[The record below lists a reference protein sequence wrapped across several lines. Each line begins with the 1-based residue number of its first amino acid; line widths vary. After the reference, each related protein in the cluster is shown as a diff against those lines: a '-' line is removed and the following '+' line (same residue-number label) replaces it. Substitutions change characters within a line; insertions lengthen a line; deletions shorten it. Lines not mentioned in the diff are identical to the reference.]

1 MSDQDDHDLFHQAMQ
16 DTRPLDQSHHKP
28 YQPEKKF
35 KKTNQPT
42 EYFHNNREIN
52 VIDYSMI
59 DKDNWVDGN
68 KSVSFSRS
76 GISNKTLEQLKS
88 SKLRFDAEL
97 DLHHHSG
104 ASALAVLSDFIKTCV
119 SHGCRVVRVI
129 HGKGYKS
136 QFDKPI
142 LKNLV
147 IDDLHKNLFVLAYH
161 SARPQDGGT
170 GALNILLK
178 AANKVKP

>member
-1 MSDQDDHDLFHQAMQ
+1 MTDQDDHDLFRQAMQ
-16 DTRPLDQSHHKP
+16 GTHPLDQSHHRP
-28 YQPEKKF
+28 YQPKRKF
-35 KKTNQPT
+35 KKTNQPI
-42 EYFHNNREIN
+42 EYFNNSHKDN
-52 VIDYSMI
+52 VIDYGMI
-59 DKDNWVDGN
+59 DQDNWVDGN
-68 KSVSFSRS
+68 KSVSFNRS
-76 GISNKTLEQLKS
+76 GISSKTLKQLKS
-88 SKLRFDAEL
+88 GKLRCEAEL

-104 ASALAVLSDFIKTCV
+104 ALALTVLSDFIETCV
-119 SHGCRVVRVI
+119 SHGCRVIRVI

-136 QFDKPI
+136 QLDKPI